1 MEARICEIIDTI
13 EADEKRKGLERMPAH
28 TPLRDVCAEPQVDI
42 RKRHKRESDVRGER
56 ADMSDRHA
64 THICCF
70 REVG

>member
-1 MEARICEIIDTI
+1 MKR
-13 EADEKRKGLERMPAH
+13 EKDWRGCLLIHLYEM
-28 TPLRDVCAEPQVDI
+28 CAEPQVDI

-64 THICCF
+64 AHICCF